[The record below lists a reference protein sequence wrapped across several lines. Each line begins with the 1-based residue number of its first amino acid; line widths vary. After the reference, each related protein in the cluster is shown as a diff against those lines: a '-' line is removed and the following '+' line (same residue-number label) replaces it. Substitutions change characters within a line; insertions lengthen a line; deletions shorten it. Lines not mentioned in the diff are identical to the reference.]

1 MYNQLLAHFFKKIGQ
16 SIIVS
21 IFLVLYTNVAVAVTV
36 EQTNFSDR
44 QSLKPTSKIKL
55 KLDHLPS
62 ANEGKLAI
70 FIGQTDVTAMFQTVG
85 NELIYQP
92 KDVPLPAGKNK
103 LIVCLIKENNEWQEI
118 AQLSLNVSEQITVKP
133 TDSKVTQTPTE
144 PSSTTE
150 QQTQPPQP
158 QLTEPSTTPQQQ
170 TQPPQPQLTEPPT
183 TPQQQTQPPQPQP
196 TEPPTTPQQSQPGQS
211 QPSEATPGEE
221 ITPGEQPTEEPAQ
234 PQSQEGATLLRPT
247 LTLESQ
253 FLEARRG
260 EIEPNPTST
269 ELTFKG
275 DFNAQ
280 QKIGDLDI
288 KGVFSLSGTTVRENA
303 IRFQQLGQ
311 SAPNLD
317 LEKYDID
324 LAYGSTTLSLGHNSY
339 GSHKFLLSDISNRG
353 LLLNSKLTDNLDI
366 TLATTSATNIVGF
379 DNIFGLEELDNDN
392 ISAAIVGYQ
401 IVKGNPDN
409 NSRGVRLEA
418 TLMSAS
424 RKPDA
429 NFNELEIVDAQTSD
443 GFGLTLTAEDGSGR
457 LRFNGGFARSTF
469 TNPSNELD
477 PELTEGIDV
486 VPVVPATE
494 NAYFLEAEYDL
505 FKDVNLGGDRILS
518 LTFKA
523 SHERLDPLFNTIGAT
538 VDPDNMKTAISLEG
552 SIAGANVSLT
562 QDWNEDNLANIST
575 TPKTKRRNTAFNL
588 NIPLQTIF
596 AVQNPLLPTL
606 SYSFTRNRNFTADT
620 PEPVNLFGS
629 DLLTT
634 THTVGTE
641 WRIDNFTFGYDFSST
656 FSDNRTISEAVEV
669 DSQPDQQPDTQQLR
683 NEIKVGWQVTP
694 SFLLSV
700 GYLWTSERD
709 LVTNIT
715 QFNST
720 PTLQVMWQIDP
731 SMTFMV
737 DLSRNENTDSINQ
750 AFSRG
755 DTLNMMLGKTFTIQG
770 PAGVQLPASVSLQ
783 YGLTSNSARNREL
796 NESSDGTIHILTG
809 NISIS
814 F

>member
-1 MYNQLLAHFFKKIGQ
+1 MYRVRKSIQKLTMYNQFLAHFFTKIGQ
-16 SIIVS
+16 SIIPGFIV
-21 IFLVLYTNVAVAVTV
+21 LLYTNLAAAVTV
-36 EQTNFSDR
+36 EQTNFSDK
-44 QSLKPTSKIKL
+44 QTLKPTSEIKL
-55 KLDHLPS
+55 KLDRLPS

-92 KDVPLPAGKNK
+92 KDVPLPVGKTK
-103 LIVCLIKENNEWQEI
+103 LIVCLVKENNEWQEI
-118 AQLSLNVSEQITVKP
+118 AQLSLNVSEQITEKP
-133 TDSKVTQTPTE
+133 TNYKISQAPTL
-144 PSSTTE
+144 PSSTT
-150 QQTQPPQP
+150 
-158 QLTEPSTTPQQQ
+158 QQQ
-170 TQPPQPQLTEPPT
+170 TQP
-183 TPQQQTQPPQPQP
+183 QP
-196 TEPPTTPQQSQPGQS
+196 TESPSTTPQQSQPEQS
-211 QPSEATPGEE
+211 QPSEATPN
-221 ITPGEQPTEEPAQ
+221 EQPTQEPAQ
-234 PQSQEGATLLRPT
+234 PQSQEGARLLRPT

-260 EIEPNPTST
+260 DINPNPTST

-275 DFNAQ
+275 DFNVQ
-280 QKIGDLDI
+280 QNIGDLDI
-288 KGVFSLSGTTVRENA
+288 NGVFSLFGTTTRENA

-311 SAPNLD
+311 GARNLD

-324 LAYGSTTLSLGHNSY
+324 LAYGSTILSLGHNSY
-339 GSHKFLLSDISNRG
+339 GNHKFLLENISNRG
-353 LLLNSKLTDNLDI
+353 LLLNSRLTDNLDI
-366 TLATTSATNIVGF
+366 TLATTSATDIVGF
-379 DNIFGLEELDNDN
+379 DNIFGLDQLDNDN

-401 IVKGNPDN
+401 IVKGNPN
-409 NSRGVRLEA
+409 NDSEGVRLEA
-418 TLMSAS
+418 TLMTAS

-429 NFNELEIVDAQTSD
+429 DFNQLEVVDAQKSD
-443 GFGLTLTAEDGSGR
+443 GFGLTLFAEDGSGR

-505 FKDVNLGGDRILS
+505 FKNVNLGSDRILTIT
-518 LTFKA
+518 LKA
-523 SHERLDPLFNTIGAT
+523 THERLDPLFNTIAAN
-538 VDPDNMKTAISLEG
+538 VDPDNMKTAIILEG
-552 SIAGANVSLT
+552 SIAGASVSFT

-575 TPKTKRRNTAFNL
+575 TPKIKRRNTLFNL
-588 NIPLQTIF
+588 NIPLQTVF
-596 AVQNPLLPTL
+596 AVQNSLLPTL

-620 PEPVNLFGS
+620 PEPVNLLGS

-634 THTVGTE
+634 THTVATE
-641 WRIDNFTFGYDFSST
+641 WKIDNFTFGYNFTST
-656 FSDNRTISEAVEV
+656 FSDNRAISEPVEV

-683 NEIKVGWQVTP
+683 NEIRVGWQATAG
-694 SFLLSV
+694 LLLNL
-700 GYLWTSERD
+700 GYLWTTERD
-709 LVTNIT
+709 LLTNIT

-720 PTLQVMWQIDP
+720 PTLGVMWQIDP
-731 SMTFMV
+731 SMMLMV

-755 DTLNMMLGKTFTIQG
+755 DTVNVMLGKAFTIPG
-770 PAGVQLPASVSLQ
+770 PAGVELPASVSLQ
-783 YGLTSNSARNREL
+783 YGLTSNSDRNRQL

>member
-21 IFLVLYTNVAVAVTV
+21 IFLVFYTNVAAAVTV

-70 FIGQTDVTAMFQTVG
+70 FIGQTDVTAMFKTVG

-92 KDVPLPAGKNK
+92 KDVPLPVGKTK

-118 AQLSLNVSEQITVKP
+118 AQLSLNVSEQITEKP
-133 TDSKVTQTPTE
+133 TDSKVTQTPTEPSLTTEQQAQPPQPQLTE

-158 QLTEPSTTPQQQ
+158 QLTEPSTTPQQ
-170 TQPPQPQLTEPPT
+170 
-183 TPQQQTQPPQPQP
+183 
-196 TEPPTTPQQSQPGQS
+196 SQPEQS

-221 ITPGEQPTEEPAQ
+221 ITPGEQPTQQPTEEPAQ

-424 RKPDA
+424 RLPDA

-505 FKDVNLGGDRILS
+505 FKDVNLGGDRILN

-523 SHERLDPLFNTIGAT
+523 SHERLDPLFNTIGAA

-552 SIAGANVSLT
+552 SIAGANVSFT
-562 QDWNEDNLANIST
+562 QDWNEDNLANTST
-575 TPKTKRRNTAFNL
+575 IAKTKRRNTAFNL
-588 NIPLQTIF
+588 NIPLQTVL

-606 SYSFTRNRNFTADT
+606 SYSFTRNRNLTADT
-620 PEPVNLFGS
+620 PESVNLLGS
-629 DLLTT
+629 DLVTT

-641 WRIDNFTFGYDFSST
+641 WRIDNFTFGYNFTST
-656 FSDNRTISEAVEV
+656 FSDNRVISEAVNV
-669 DSQPDQQPDTQQLR
+669 DSPPDQAPDEQQLR
-683 NEIKVGWQVTP
+683 NEIKVGWQATP
-694 SFLLSV
+694 SFLLNV
-700 GYLWTSERD
+700 GYLWTSDRD

-720 PTLQVMWQIDP
+720 PTLEVMWQIDP
-731 SMTFMV
+731 SMMLMV
-737 DLSRNENTDSINQ
+737 NLSRNENTDSINQ

-755 DTLNMMLGKTFTIQG
+755 DTLNIMLGKTFAIQG
-770 PAGVQLPASVSLQ
+770 PAGVELPASVSLQ
-783 YGLTSNSARNREL
+783 YGLTSNSNRNREL